1 MFLECRKCYTLYMNG
16 ICDCLCVKCRSRS
29 VFIIAMSECF
39 GTVEFDFKFQAVHSY
54 DGAEFR
60 MGQLVEKDW
69 LIAAIKERA
78 GFLVYCTACVE
89 ENGVLVLF
97 EDGQELEIHDA
108 NQGRLIVAKYLGD
121 EFPPDTPFWRIEELF
136 AIS

>member
-1 MFLECRKCYTLYMNG
+1 MTDRYGTLEVDFL
-16 ICDCLCVKCRSRS
+16 
-29 VFIIAMSECF
+29 FQIINA
-39 GTVEFDFKFQAVHSY
+39 Y

-60 MGQLVEKDW
+60 LGQELEVSW

-78 GFLVYCTACVE
+78 GFLAYCTSCVE
-89 ENGVLVLF
+89 ENGILAKF
-97 EDGQELEIHDA
+97 DDGQELEIHDA

-136 AIS
+136 ANP

>member
-1 MFLECRKCYTLYMNG
+1 MTEGL
-16 ICDCLCVKCRSRS
+16 
-29 VFIIAMSECF
+29 
-39 GTVEFDFKFQAVHSY
+39 GTVEVDFLFQVINSY

-60 MGQLVEKDW
+60 LGQKLGVSW

-78 GFLVYCTACVE
+78 RFLVYCTACVE
-89 ENGVLVLF
+89 ENGIF
-97 EDGQELEIHDA
+97 IAFDDGQELEIHDA

-136 AIS
+136 SIS